1 MKSVLSLFLFLFAI
15 AYAFSQEN
23 NPILKVDS
31 IFKFGQ
37 IDKNSEGIGNLKFYN
52 TGKSPL
58 IITNIT
64 STCGCTVPSW
74 PKEPVLPG
82 DSGLVQVKYDTR
94 RVGTINKQ
102 ITIASNAC
110 DTNVIVRI
118 SGNVLEIPDNIM
130 PRKIIDNSGMP
141 VNR

>member
-1 MKSVLSLFLFLFAI
+1 MKSLLISLFFILSLTF
-15 AYAFSQEN
+15 AFSQEN
-23 NPILKVDS
+23 SPVLKVGKTFD
-31 IFKFGQ
+31 FGQ

-58 IITNIT
+58 IITNIA

-74 PKEPVLPG
+74 PKEPVMPG
-82 DSGLVQVKYDTR
+82 DSGIINVIYDTR

-102 ITIASNAC
+102 ITISSNASEP
-110 DTNVIVRI
+110 DVIVRI
-118 SGNVLEIPDNIM
+118 SGNVLDIPENIM
-130 PRKIIDNSGMP
+130 PQKIIDNSGMP